1 VREVAKLKT
10 GQNPS
15 NASGGM
21 IHDMY
26 LEIILNA
33 TLGNGR
39 SEQSFRCSSYSGAD
53 EQTCSVRKHPYE
65 ERAIKLTAIGYTIDS
80 DFPSSSVLVCDE
92 KLTSKA
98 LVKSVTDPIKGRQ
111 TYAAAIKSSYTFDC

>member
-1 VREVAKLKT
+1 MREVAKLKT

-53 EQTCSVRKHPYE
+53 EQTCSVPKHPYE
-65 ERAIKLTAIGYTIDS
+65 ESAITLTAIGYTIDS
-80 DFPSSSVLVCDE
+80 DFPRAVYLFATRNSLP
-92 KLTSKA
+92 KLLSN
-98 LVKSVTDPIKGRQ
+98 P
-111 TYAAAIKSSYTFDC
+111 